1 MPKKH
6 YLNDFK
12 MQEDGKYA
20 YEGEQ
25 YAFAGSESERKTANA
40 KLLTLLCILIASVFG
55 AGFLT
60 GGGMKNS
67 FYVILPYILE
77 AAALFFTA
85 WYIVKL
91 VSKGD
96 TLREYDY
103 NKTVKRLPNSLPVI
117 AFFAAAGLITSLIFS
132 ISTGFKEAAA
142 QSVIYLVLKVLDIFL
157 ALVMRNIFIRL
168 EWIKL

>member
-12 MQEDGKYA
+12 MQEDGRYA
-20 YEGEQ
+20 YEGNH
-25 YAFAGSESERKTANA
+25 YAFAGDESERKSAYA
-40 KLLTLLCILIASVFG
+40 KIIILLCVLIASVFG
-55 AGFLT
+55 AGFIT

-67 FYVILPYILE
+67 FYVILPYICE

-96 TLREYDY
+96 TIREYDY
-103 NKTVKRLPNSLPVI
+103 NKTVKRLPNSLPIV
-117 AFFAAAGLITSLIFS
+117 AFFAATGLITSLIFS

-142 QSVIYLVLKVLDIFL
+142 QSVIYIILKALDVFL
-157 ALVMRNIFIRL
+157 ALLLRNMFL
-168 EWIKL
+168 KYEWIKL